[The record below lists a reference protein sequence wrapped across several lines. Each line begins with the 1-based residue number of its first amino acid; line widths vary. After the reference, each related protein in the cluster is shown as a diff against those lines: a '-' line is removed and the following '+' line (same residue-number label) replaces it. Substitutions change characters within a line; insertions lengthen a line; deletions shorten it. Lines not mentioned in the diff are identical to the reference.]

1 MFTHAQVVPIVCP
14 AAEQYFAPFSVA
26 KAGLSNLSVPQG
38 RTTRG
43 LTVNDSSAKLGYRVG
58 NVYKHSKERL
68 LARVTITQV
77 AAHAGV
83 SVASASRA
91 LNGMIASAETV
102 AKVREAARQL
112 GYVADA
118 TAQSLKRGRTHQL
131 AYAVADI
138 GNPVYVEMMTAVE
151 RVVSAS
157 GYRLILSSM
166 GTTSSSLEVVR
177 DLGRGYVDGMI
188 LSPLRVTS
196 ELLEALDAAPV
207 PVVVL
212 GRLQEDALVDTVRA
226 DSITAMRLLV
236 DHLIAEG
243 RRDIVFLNGPADT
256 TPGAFRRD
264 GFAAAAA
271 AHPSVATRSV
281 DTDDF
286 TISAGY
292 AAARG
297 ILCEGRRPD
306 AIVAANDLIAIGAL
320 RAAEDLG
327 LAIPADIAVT
337 GVDNTELAGVV
348 RPGLTSVDLGAEE
361 RGRVAAELLL
371 ARISEPARA
380 AHTVTVAPALVVRGS
395 SSRVVGGER
404 GAISMSSGSGITD
417 SDGGRAA
424 G

>member
-1 MFTHAQVVPIVCP
+1 M
-14 AAEQYFAPFSVA
+14 
-26 KAGLSNLSVPQG
+26 
-38 RTTRG
+38 
-43 LTVNDSSAKLGYRVG
+43 
-58 NVYKHSKERL
+58 
-68 LARVTITQV
+68 ARVTITQV
-77 AAHAGV
+77 AALAGV

-102 AKVREAARQL
+102 AKVREAAAEL

-118 TAQSLKRGRTHQL
+118 TAQSLKRGRTNQL

-138 GNPVYVEMMTAVE
+138 GNPVYVEMMAAIE

-157 GYRLILSSM
+157 GYRLVLSST
-166 GTTSSSLEVVR
+166 GTTSSSVDVVR

-188 LSPLRVTS
+188 LSPLRVTD
-196 ELLEALDAAPV
+196 ELLAALEDTPV

-212 GRLQEDALVDTVRA
+212 GRLQDGARLDTVRA
-226 DSITAMRLLV
+226 DSITAMRLVV

-243 RRDIVFLNGPADT
+243 RRDIGFLNGPTDT

-271 AHPSVATRSV
+271 AHPSVTTRSV
-281 DTDDF
+281 DIEDF
-286 TISAGY
+286 TIAAGY
-292 AAARG
+292 AAAHRV
-297 ILCEGRRPD
+297 LREGRRPD
-306 AIVAANDLIAIGAL
+306 AVVAANDLIAIGAL

-327 LAIPADIAVT
+327 LTIPGDIAVT
-337 GVDNTELAGVV
+337 GIDNTELAGVV

-371 ARISEPARA
+371 ARISEPKRA
-380 AHTVTVAPALVVRGS
+380 AHTVAVAPSLVVRGS
-395 SSRVVGGER
+395 SSRAEGVPR
-404 GAISMSSGSGITD
+404 QSLSSQATFTE
-417 SDGGRAA
+417 SDEGRAV